1 MAAEAKVPAEA
12 VHKEYSAEK
21 TDIDDVSGETK
32 EVDLTSVAKETADA
46 EDILKE
52 DSGEEIDTDDGSV
65 ETKEVDLTAV
75 AKASPET
82 EAVLD
87 HNFAEETDTDEE
99 IDVTGEAQVT
109 AETVLKE
116 DCAGR
121 QTRMWSLVKRRRLF
135 DGCSKGINRSSSLR
149 TFCRGKRHR

>member
-1 MAAEAKVPAEA
+1 MTAVAKATAETEA
-12 VHKEYSAEK
+12 VLKEDSAEE
-21 TDIDDVSGETK
+21 TDTNDVSDETK
-32 EVDLTSVAKETADA
+32 EVDF
-46 EDILKE
+46 
-52 DSGEEIDTDDGSV
+52 
-65 ETKEVDLTAV
+65 TAV

-121 QTRMWSLVKRRRLF
+121 QTHIWSLVKRRRLTAVA
-135 DGCSKGINRSSSLR
+135 KA
-149 TFCRGKRHR
+149 

>member
-1 MAAEAKVPAEA
+1 M
-12 VHKEYSAEK
+12 S
-21 TDIDDVSGETK
+21 DETK
-32 EVDLTSVAKETADA
+32 EVDF
-46 EDILKE
+46 
-52 DSGEEIDTDDGSV
+52 
-65 ETKEVDLTAV
+65 TAV

-87 HNFAEETDTDEE
+87 HNVAEETDKDEESGETKE